1 MKASPSLVVKSGG
14 GLMLLWTQGCELES
28 RHRILNVQCSNLLL
42 SITLLKRPKIK
53 EKRQWMAL
61 EKNLFFA
68 KALTLDQSVDHRIV
82 PLPIPKSTSH
92 LKRRPTRASPLSR
105 SSRRQTECRRR
116 SCSTFPTRPEAPSKT
131 LGPSRA
137 GRAPKNIYS

>member
-61 EKNLFFA
+61 
-68 KALTLDQSVDHRIV
+68 DHRIV